1 MSNPAK
7 TVTVGA
13 TSRLAGS
20 SARAAMQTRAAT
32 LTARTVTLTAAFA
45 ASLALAGCN
54 TPSKH
59 VGVQQTGSLQAFK
72 STDRHPIEVVKG
84 EVRLEIDVPRFSPG
98 LSPRQL
104 AELDA
109 FITDYKSLGESEIT
123 VAVPSG
129 GRNEGAAMS
138 VLGKLR
144 ERVRGRGVND
154 KAIRYTPYRVS
165 RSATAAPVVVSYLR
179 YYAEPSP
186 CGNWP
191 DNIGYEPQNRAYEEL
206 GCAQQNNLAAVV
218 ANPRDLIRPRT
229 MTPADAVR
237 RGVVLDK
244 YRLGEV
250 SAADK
255 SKEEDGASSEV
266 KE

>member
-1 MSNPAK
+1 MSNPAE
-7 TVTVGA
+7 TIA
-13 TSRLAGS
+13 LPARPRLAG
-20 SARAAMQTRAAT
+20 TP
-32 LTARTVTLTAAFA
+32 ARTALLAAALVAGTA
-45 ASLALAGCN
+45 LVGCN

-59 VGVQQTGSLQAFK
+59 VGAQQTGSLQAFK
-72 STDRHPIEVVKG
+72 ANDRHPIEVVRG
-84 EVRLEIDVPRFSPG
+84 EVQLEIDVPRFSPG

-104 AELDA
+104 AEVDA
-109 FITDYKSLGESEIT
+109 FITDYKSIGESEIT

-144 ERVRGRGVND
+144 ARIRGRGVDD

-165 RSATAAPVVVSYLR
+165 RGATSAPILVSYER

-191 DNIGYEPQNRAYEEL
+191 DNLGYEPLNKAYEEL

-218 ANPRDLIRPRT
+218 ANPRDLIMPRAL
-229 MTPADAVR
+229 TPADAAR
-237 RGVVLDK
+237 RGVVLGK
-244 YRLGEV
+244 YRIGEV
-250 SAADK
+250 SAAEK
-255 SKEEDGASSEV
+255 SKEESGSSSEV